1 MAYKETEAREL
12 IISAVHR
19 LTEAGLVARTWGNV
33 APGYLRNNL
42 SLHPAAWAMS
52 ICSRR
57 IWFL

>member
-33 APGYLRNNL
+33 SARV
-42 SLHPAAWAMS
+42 SEDRKS
-52 ICSRR
+52 VV
-57 IWFL
+57 